1 MKNSFLLLSRLRSVL
16 LALTL
21 MIGCSF
27 VFAQTKTIS
36 GVVTGSGFPL
46 PGVNIK
52 VKGGNTGAV
61 TNFDGIYKIDV
72 NIGEVLEFSS
82 LGFKT
87 QDVVVASGSKIDVI
101 LLEDIATLDEV
112 VVIGYGE
119 TTKKDLT
126 GTVVS
131 IKEEEIQRTQPVS
144 FEQALVAN
152 APGVRV
158 VSSEGG
164 PGAGL
169 KVQVRGNTSI
179 LASSDPLY
187 VVDGFPIISS
197 SSNNV
202 GVNSSVGGFSGQQTT
217 SPLSNL
223 DPADIKSIEVL
234 KDASSTAIY
243 GALGAN
249 GVVLITTKSGG
260 KGRKATLKY
269 DATVGVQRIARQV
282 NLLGA
287 QEYIDLYNEVTPF
300 APDLAASNNAQ
311 PDQFLAY
318 RDASGNALLL
328 SDSRLRTID
337 FRDLTFRD
345 AIIQKH
351 NLSLSGG
358 SDKSSYYASFG
369 YLDQEGVLRNS
380 EFVRYSTNFKA
391 DSKINDKLKVGFN
404 SNVGYSKRSGVPTS
418 SFGSS
423 SNANNN
429 SSSAVSG
436 VITSTLTARPVLPSE
451 ERLIKNAVE
460 GSIERDPTTGIITE
474 FQRRNIDN
482 IVRPNNPL
490 NLVDNIDNSSEVF
503 TARAGAF
510 VDYGFAKNL
519 SFRSD
524 LSGRFF
530 SSKGQINIS
539 REVPFARLLNGRAS
553 VNQQQSVSFVM
564 NNRLS
569 YRTKFNSA
577 KHRLNVALIQ
587 SLQKSQRETLNAR
600 TEGFFSPNVNLGDLS
615 RSAGDRIIGSSFENN
630 SLESY
635 ASRLNYIYGNKY
647 FLTLTGRAD
656 GSSRFLEGS
665 QWAFFPSG
673 ALKWTV
679 TQEEFLKNN
688 PVINDLSFKFSLGL
702 AGNSRIPFGV
712 ARGIRQFTEANSPGI
727 VPRVDNANLTWETTR
742 QADLGIEGSLLGRR
756 LRFAANLFDKS
767 TTDLLF
773 FRPTGAADGRVVN
786 ILGQQRPLNGFYTN
800 LGEISNKGFELSVGG
815 DIIKAKSFTWTVDAN
830 ITFSENIIEELEVE
844 ENRLIFNSRFEPRLN
859 DEFLLAEGEKLGSF
873 YGYQFDGVYG
883 FQDFK
888 EFDGLTEEESIRLF
902 RFGSPELTRGARQNI
917 NARRGEAVDNKFTL
931 KPGVTRIRNK
941 NIRPGLAKFKD
952 LDGDGI
958 VDQDN
963 DRKVIGTAQADH
975 FGGFTNTFKYKNFDM
990 SFQFNWSYG
999 NEILNLNLNRN
1010 IGIAGGALGSNLISL
1025 VRDRWTPSN
1034 RETNVPS
1041 LRSRSDLNISF
1052 PDSSMIEDGS
1062 YLRLGNISVSYSL
1075 PKDVV
1080 KTVGLN
1086 SFKFFGAVD
1095 NVYVWSNYSGFD
1107 PDVSVGN
1114 NPATPGTD
1122 FDAYPRAR
1130 TFRMGVSAQ
1139 F

>member
-27 VFAQTKTIS
+27 AFAQTKTIS

-46 PGVNIK
+46 PGVNVK
-52 VKGGNTGAV
+52 VKGGSAGAV
-61 TNFDGIYKIDV
+61 TDFDGIYKIDA

-87 QDVVVASGSKIDVI
+87 QDVVVASDSKIDII
-101 LLEDIATLDEV
+101 LLEDITALDDV

-119 TTKKDLT
+119 TTRKDLT

-187 VVDGFPIISS
+187 VIDGFPIISNS
-197 SSNNV
+197 GNNI
-202 GVNSSVGGFSGQQTT
+202 GVNSNIQGFGGQQST

-234 KDASSTAIY
+234 KDASSTAVY

-249 GVVLITTKSGG
+249 GVVLITTKDGG
-260 KGRKATLKY
+260 KGKSTLTY
-269 DATVGVQRIARQV
+269 ASTVGIQRVARQV
-282 NLLGA
+282 SLLGA
-287 QEYIDLYNEVTPF
+287 QEYIDLYNEVVPF
-300 APDLAASNNAQ
+300 APDLAFTNNAE
-311 PDQFLAY
+311 PNAFFAY
-318 RDASGNALLL
+318 RDEFGNPL
-328 SDSRLRTID
+328 SLDDSRLRPID

-358 SDKSSYYASFG
+358 SDKSRYFASFG
-369 YLDQEGVLRNS
+369 YLDQEGVLKNS

-391 DSKINDKLKVGFN
+391 DSNINDKLKVGFN
-404 SNVGYSKRSGVPTS
+404 SNIGYSKRSGVPTS
-418 SFGSS
+418 SFGSNDIN
-423 SNANNN
+423 NATN
-429 SSSAVSG
+429 G
-436 VITSTLTARPVLPSE
+436 VITSVLTARPVRPNE
-451 ERLIKNAVE
+451 ERLIKNAVK
-460 GSIERDPTTGIITE
+460 GSIVRDSRTGIITE
-474 FQRRNIDN
+474 FLNRRGT
-482 IVRPNNPL
+482 VARPANPL
-490 NLVDNIDNSSEVF
+490 NIVDNIENFSEVI

-510 VDYGFAKNL
+510 AEYKFAKNL
-519 SFRSD
+519 SFKTD

-530 SSKGQINIS
+530 SSKGQANIS
-539 REVPFARLLNGRAS
+539 AEVPFARLIKGRAS
-553 VNQQQSVSFVM
+553 VNQQQSISFVM

-569 YRTKFNSA
+569 YSTKFDSA
-577 KHRLNVALIQ
+577 KHRFNAALIQ
-587 SLQKSQRETLNAR
+587 SLQKSQREGLTAR
-600 TEGFFSPNVNLGDLS
+600 TESFFSPNVNLGDLN
-615 RSAGDRIIGSSFENN
+615 RSAGNREIGSSFQNN

-635 ASRLNYIYGNKY
+635 TSRLNYIYGNKY

-665 QWAFFPSG
+665 QWGFFPSG

-688 PVINDLSFKFSLGL
+688 SVINDLSFKFSIGL
-702 AGNSRIPFGV
+702 TGNSRIPFGV
-712 ARGIRQFTEANSPGI
+712 ARGVREFDEADSPGT
-727 VPRVDNANLTWETTR
+727 VPRVDNSNLTWETTR
-742 QADLGIEGSLLGRR
+742 QSDFGIEGSLLNRR
-756 LRFAANLFDKS
+756 LRFSANLFDKT

-773 FRPTGAADGRVVN
+773 FRPTSAAEGRVVN
-786 ILGQQRPLNGFYTN
+786 ILGQQQPENGFYSN
-800 LGEISNKGFELSVGG
+800 LGKISNKGFELSVGG
-815 DIIKAKSFTWTVDAN
+815 DVIKSKSFTWTVDAN
-830 ITFSENIIEELEVE
+830 ITFSENLIEELEVE
-844 ENRLIFNSRFEPRLN
+844 DNRLPFNSRFEPRLN
-859 DEFLLAEGEKLGSF
+859 DEFLLAEGEELGSF
-873 YGYQFDGVYG
+873 YGYQYDGVYG
-883 FQDFK
+883 YQDFV
-888 EFDGLTEEESIRLF
+888 EFNGLTEEESIRLF
-902 RFGSPELTRGARQNI
+902 RFGSPELDRQTREST
-917 NARRGEAVDNKFTL
+917 NARRGEESRNQFTL
-931 KPGVTRIRNK
+931 KPGVARIK
-941 NIRPGLAKFKD
+941 GSAHSRPGLAKYKD
-952 LDGDGI
+952 LDGDGL

-963 DRKVIGTAQADH
+963 DRKVIGSSQADH
-975 FGGFTNTFKYKNFDM
+975 FGGFTNTFKYKSFDM

-1010 IGIAGGALGSNLISL
+1010 NSIVGGALNNNLITL
-1025 VRDRWTPSN
+1025 VRNRWRPGNT
-1034 RETNVPS
+1034 ETNVPS
-1041 LRSRSDLNISF
+1041 LTARRDLASLINF
-1052 PDSSMIEDGS
+1052 PDSSLLEDGS
-1062 YLRLGNISVSYSL
+1062 YLRLGNISVSYRL
-1075 PKDVV
+1075 PKNIV
-1080 KTVGLN
+1080 KSIGLN
-1086 SFKFFGAVD
+1086 SFKVFGAVD